1 LHATPAVFCRPPP
14 LHPVFAADMGHLRAV
29 KPQKHKEFA
38 DAHGM
43 ASFFVSAK
51 TGDNVSAMFFR
62 LSADLA
68 GVELTKPDMVAA
80 SKVVTATLINHPQ
93 HDPEV
98 SAPPVGT
105 AAAAAAAA
113 GAASSSGARKGGK
126 DGKCAVQ

>member
-1 LHATPAVFCRPPP
+1 
-14 LHPVFAADMGHLRAV
+14 MGHLRAV

-51 TGDNVSAMFFR
+51 TGDNVNAMFFR

-80 SKVVTATLINHPQ
+80 GKVVAATLINHPQ
-93 HDPEV
+93 HDPQV
-98 SAPPVGT
+98 SAPPVG
-105 AAAAAAAA
+105 AAAAAAAPSA
-113 GAASSSGARKGGK
+113 GGGKGGK
-126 DGKCAVQ
+126 CSIQ